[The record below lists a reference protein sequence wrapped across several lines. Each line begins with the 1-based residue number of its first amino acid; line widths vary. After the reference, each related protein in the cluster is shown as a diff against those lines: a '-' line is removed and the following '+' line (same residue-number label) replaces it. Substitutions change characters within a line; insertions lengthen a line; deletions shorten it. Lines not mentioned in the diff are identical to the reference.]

1 MASAIAFV
9 FNVELDSSTAS
20 LLSKVDSCMIDM
32 KQTGAHR
39 ENGKTISKGD
49 FQRNT
54 SDTAK
59 YTSSSNANHCPVMQ
73 RSSHLMPL
81 FQRMVLTGM
90 PLKTFF
96 FLVLGDWQRHRFH
109 CARALFCSRPH

>member
-1 MASAIAFV
+1 
-9 FNVELDSSTAS
+9 
-20 LLSKVDSCMIDM
+20 MIDI

-49 FQRNT
+49 FQRKT

-96 FLVLGDWQRHRFH
+96 FLTER
-109 CARALFCSRPH
+109 S